1 MKKFL
6 SCFFSF
12 ALMLEL
18 VGTVCRAEETGP
30 QKEVVSEETKSKIE
44 SKEVNDSNIGE
55 QMLDYIKEV
64 LFNVRDFGIKNYPVF
79 KSWLNRTYYG
89 TKGWTSEKFGALKA
103 WLYNSTKEEL

>member
-30 QKEVVSEETKSKIE
+30 QKEFVSEGTNSKFE
-44 SKEVNDSNIGE
+44 SKEVKGANIGE
-55 QMLDYIKEV
+55 QILDYIQEV

-79 KSWLNRTYYG
+79 KSWLNSTYYD
-89 TKGWTSEKFGALKA
+89 TKDWTLEKFDALKA
-103 WLYNSTKEEL
+103 WFYNSTKEEL